1 MGNKYYVVLKGLR
14 FQAPIGVLEQEQVT
28 GNDITIDLRIGYPMA
43 KAMESD
49 DVADT
54 LNYADVYNIV
64 KQEAT
69 RKNKLLERLTGK
81 IADRLTRKYPEI
93 SSIDMAITKLNPPM
107 GGDTDGAG
115 VEIHLINTKTEV

>member
-1 MGNKYYVVLKGLR
+1 MGNKYFIVLKGLR
-14 FQAPIGVLEQEQVT
+14 FHAPIGVLEQEQVT

-54 LNYADVYNIV
+54 LNYANVYDIV
-64 KQEAT
+64 RQEAA
-69 RKNKLLERLTGK
+69 RKNKLLERLAGK
-81 IADRLTRKYPEI
+81 IADRLTRRYPEI
-93 SSIDMAITKLNPPM
+93 SSIDMTIIKLNPPM